1 MVMDAISPA
10 PSSGAI
16 ADAFARDGY
25 YHAKGVFDP
34 ATVAE
39 LEHDFDRIVAQIT
52 GTGEATNARWG
63 GPEMERLGA
72 ADKIVTHT
80 HNVQQFSAAWMRALM
95 DPRFLAVA
103 TTLLGPDVV
112 LHHSKLFQKPAEN
125 GAPFPMH
132 QDWSFFPSER
142 DTMLAAVIHVSDAT
156 DEMGCLRVYPGSNE
170 RGRIEDS
177 KGSVEGVMTQE
188 YPIEG
193 ATPMESRAGDV
204 LFFSYLTVHGS
215 MPNRSDRTRKTVLV
229 QMLSGSDRMEAGHD
243 HPFEN
248 LTLAGF
254 NSATTRSS
262 AGLKS

>member
-1 MVMDAISPA
+1 MVTDAIRPA
-10 PSSGAI
+10 APDSI

-25 YHAKGVFDP
+25 YHARGVFDP
-34 ATVAE
+34 MTVAA
-39 LEHDFDRIVAQIT
+39 LERDFDRIVARIT
-52 GTGEATNARWG
+52 SSGESTNARWG
-63 GPEMERLGA
+63 GAEMERLGA

-80 HNVQQFSAAWMRALM
+80 HNVQQYSAAWLRALL
-95 DPRFLAVA
+95 DDRFLALTIA
-103 TTLLGPDVV
+103 LLGPDVV

-132 QDWSFFPSER
+132 QDWSYFPSER

-156 DEMGCLRVYPGSNE
+156 DEMGCLRVYPGSHR
-170 RGRIEDS
+170 RGRLNDS
-177 KGSVEGVMTQE
+177 NGTKDGIMTE
-188 YPIEG
+188 EFPIEG
-193 ATPMESRAGDV
+193 ATPVESKAGDV

-229 QMLSGSDRMEAGHD
+229 QMLSGGDRIEAGVV
-243 HPFEN
+243 HPHEN

-254 NSATTRSS
+254 NSATTRGT